1 MAEATVMVDGYCR
14 EQAEEIA
21 EQLPENPEAARRVL
35 EYLQSIMEKRFAEAA
50 TALPPAISA
59 LTAIM
64 SVVEFV

>member
-1 MAEATVMVDGYCR
+1 MEEVIVVDTYCR

-21 EQLPENPEAARRVL
+21 EQLPENPETAMRVL

>member
-1 MAEATVMVDGYCR
+1 MEDAVMVDAYCH
-14 EQAEEIA
+14 EQAEQLA

-35 EYLQSIMEKRFAEAA
+35 EYLRIVMEKKFSEAA